1 MPSRQSARPP
11 RAVNA
16 HRSLS
21 DLAARVNEHERF
33 RELGGSLRRSSENRK
48 LARVLAPSRPGRAC
62 AYPRRSA
69 GGDEHPPLRREDGE
83 GPGRGRPEC
92 PPHSLSR
99 ERRYVRVTEFCV
111 HHERLLAEHGA
122 DGLKQG
128 LPRRKQARSSW
139 QPTIVAVSAE
149 ESAGS
154 SEGSSSSDRR
164 GRDTGVEAGLG
175 RVRVGLREAQARRGS
190 YPRRPCPGR
199 GDRVAATRRTRPN
212 RAGCRAAD
220 AATDPQDEGGDRG
233 ARMGRAEGARARLP
247 RGGVLARGK
256 AEALVVR
263 ALGRPH
269 SGRP

>member
-1 MPSRQSARPP
+1 MGACDG
-11 RAVNA
+11 
-16 HRSLS
+16 HRRTASS
-21 DLAARVNEHERF
+21 PASWHQVDRV
-33 RELGGSLRRSSENRK
+33 G
-48 LARVLAPSRPGRAC
+48 LARTRECPPVGTST
-62 AYPRRSA
+62 
-69 GGDEHPPLRREDGE
+69 HPLRRDDGE

-190 YPRRPCPGR
+190 YSRRPCPGR
-199 GDRVAATRRTRPN
+199 GDRVAATRRTRPT

-220 AATDPQDEGGDRG
+220 AATDPRGEGVDRG

>member
-1 MPSRQSARPP
+1 MKDDVWTARQQIVRGIGDSEIGNNRLDVEGRRRGLLGLDDVGQRDLLDGGDPERAVARKTLDKPAAEHPRGAENQDAHSRRVMPSRQSARPP

-128 LPRRKQARSSW
+128 LPRASR
-139 QPTIVAVSAE
+139 
-149 ESAGS
+149 
-154 SEGSSSSDRR
+154 
-164 GRDTGVEAGLG
+164 
-175 RVRVGLREAQARRGS
+175 
-190 YPRRPCPGR
+190 
-199 GDRVAATRRTRPN
+199 
-212 RAGCRAAD
+212 
-220 AATDPQDEGGDRG
+220 RG
-233 ARMGRAEGARARLP
+233 ARGSRRSSR
-247 RGGVLARGK
+247 
-256 AEALVVR
+256 
-263 ALGRPH
+263 
-269 SGRP
+269 